1 MELREKHLAML
12 RSIPDAELREEVE
25 QAMEQFP
32 DRLRQIRKNS
42 RLTLRDTGAGTGI
55 KWQMISAYER
65 GENMPDF
72 KNICLLARYY
82 GVTVDWLMGG
92 EWN

>member
-42 RLTLRDTGAGTGI
+42 RLTLRDAGAGTGI
-55 KWQMISAYER
+55 RWQMISAYER

-72 KNICLLARYY
+72 KNIRLLASYY

-92 EWN
+92 EWG

>member
-1 MELREKHLAML
+1 ML

-25 QAMEQFP
+25 HAMEQFP
-32 DRLRQIRKNS
+32 DRLWQIRKNS
-42 RLTLRDTGAGTGI
+42 RLTLRDAGTGTGI
-55 KWQMISAYER
+55 KWQQISAYER
-65 GENMPDF
+65 GESMPDF

>member
-1 MELREKHLAML
+1 MELREKHIAML
-12 RSIPDAELREEVE
+12 KYIPDAELREEVE
-25 QAMEQFP
+25 HAMEQFP

-42 RLTLRDTGAGTGI
+42 RLTLMDVGVGTGI
-55 KWQMISAYER
+55 KWQTISAYEL
-65 GENMPDF
+65 GENMPEF

>member
-1 MELREKHLAML
+1 MKLREKHLAML
-12 RSIPDAELREEVE
+12 RSIPDAELRGEVK

-32 DRLRQIRKNS
+32 DRLLQIRKSS
-42 RLTLRDTGAGTGI
+42 RMTLRDTETGTGI
-55 KWQMISAYER
+55 KWQTISAYER
-65 GENMPDF
+65 GEKMPDF

-82 GVTVDWLMGG
+82 GVAVDWLMGG